1 MTGNPYYRMLGLMGA
16 DRLQLGLATLKSYDR
31 ELFQMESK
39 QMALA
44 GRARGL
50 TIGPGDEGELFLCL
64 GDRTGWYVL
73 CRLEER

>member
-1 MTGNPYYRMLGLMGA
+1 MTGTPYYRMLGLMGA

-31 ELFQMESK
+31 ELFQMEGK

-50 TIGPGDEGELFLCL
+50 TIGPGD
-64 GDRTGWYVL
+64 
-73 CRLEER
+73 

>member
-1 MTGNPYYRMLGLMGA
+1 MGA

-31 ELFQMESK
+31 ELFQMEGK

-64 GDRTGWYVL
+64 GDRTG
-73 CRLEER
+73 